1 MTSILVI
8 NSPTARLPTALLLS
22 PNILFC
28 VSIARFAQEDV
39 FHQTGRL
46 FIYQGWTDA
55 HGKEKTLLG
64 EYVYDH
70 KGYALQSFPVQV
82 RTKENGIFDC
92 LVKTMHNSYMFFALS
107 STGVDCD

>member
-22 PNILFC
+22 PNIHLCFYS
-28 VSIARFAQEDV
+28 SICTEDV

-46 FIYQGWTDA
+46 FIYQGWNDV
-55 HGKEKTLLG
+55 HGNEKTLLG

-82 RTKENGIFDC
+82 RTKENGIFYC
-92 LVKTMHNSYMFFALS
+92 LVKTMHHSYMFFALS